1 MHTLLLIANNIA
13 KMSNT
18 LFYSTFQH
26 SHRERE
32 RESLLAQTLNNFMQ
46 K

>member
-1 MHTLLLIANNIA
+1 MAQLLKKVITSFA
-13 KMSNT
+13 
-18 LFYSTFQH
+18 Q
-26 SHRERE
+26 RE